1 MELQAP
7 VPSGVL
13 PQGLGLATTTTTST
27 FLQRG
32 TFLRIVSSSS
42 ASSATARAPRA
53 EVAELVRLQGAV
65 PGLVGSVGAEHG
77 ALVLLLEALDLV
89 LHRLH
94 HVDRVDGQ
102 LQQLLHG
109 SHLEEPDTKEEL
121 RKGTQPRSRRRS
133 QCRSQRGI
141 QKSPMR
147 IPMRKPTRN
156 QQGAEGNL
164 EDATRSAAGRGSK
177 EVTDHLLLLRSE
189 RVRSERERK
198 TASVGK

>member
-42 ASSATARAPRA
+42 ASSATAPRAPRA
-53 EVAELVRLQGAV
+53 EVAELVWLQGAV

-121 RKGTQPRSRRRS
+121 RKEL
-133 QCRSQRGI
+133 
-141 QKSPMR
+141 
-147 IPMRKPTRN
+147 N
-156 QQGAEGNL
+156 QGADDEVN
-164 EDATRSAAGRGSK
+164 AGVNEESK
-177 EVTDHLLLLRSE
+177 R
-189 RVRSERERK
+189 
-198 TASVGK
+198 AQ